1 MKLKIIFALLML
13 AVIPSFAA
21 QDGKGEDP
29 QEIEK
34 IKQKIQEEKKRR
46 LLEAIKRK
54 EEEKQ
59 KAIEA
64 KKISNFNDTK
74 RLIETELKWAVVNFV
89 YNTIEKKRVD
99 MPDPVVKTVLTQ
111 MWKNN
116 LASDIFKSQYK
127 LQQEPCIDLDGKPAR
142 SSTQLGV
149 MGAEV
154 CFSYPAIV
162 SPDVLNGEVNIDRM
176 SLFWDLL
183 GTVLHEHSH
192 HYGYDEDVAYSISEF
207 ILSVHA
213 GLITVFS
220 YQKDT
225 TPLELYCLKYSGFL
239 NICPHLYSSELYEVP
254 YKKVYAVS
262 WYGLTSTAEEITT
275 VQLTDNSPIIVRLKV
290 DNVYSD
296 VTVTALNTS
305 EEIVSERLDKKSKGL
320 FEAELSAQSTQA
332 LSVSRYG
339 TNCRKQGSPSFTL
352 QLVQNGQVIFERIK
366 TYKTVK
372 NEYGCHLVDENGHI
386 ANYPTKYLLA
396 FIRD

>member
-13 AVIPSFAA
+13 AVIPSFVA

-192 HYGYDEDVAYSISEF
+192 HYGYDEDLAYRLSEF
-207 ILSVHA
+207 GLSLRA
-213 GLITVFS
+213 GLITVFD
-220 YQKDT
+220 YKDDG
-225 TPLELYCLKYSGFL
+225 TPFELYCPIQD
-239 NICPHLYSSELYEVP
+239 ICDLLYSSELYEIP
-254 YKKVYAVS
+254 YQRVYRTRYLRSA
-262 WYGLTSTAEEITT
+262 AEEITT
-275 VQLTDNSPIIVRLKV
+275 VQLTDNSPIVVRLKENNIDSYV
-290 DNVYSD
+290 AA
-296 VTVTALNTS
+296 TVLNTS

-320 FEAELSAQSTQA
+320 FEAELSAQSIQA
-332 LSVSRYG
+332 LSVRRSG
-339 TNCRKQGSPSFTL
+339 LDCRKQGSSSFTL
-352 QLVQNGQVIFERIK
+352 QLIQNGQVIFERTK
-366 TYKTVK
+366 TYKTHK
-372 NEYGCHLVDENGHI
+372 DKYGDCIIDEKD
-386 ANYPTKYLLA
+386 YSTKYLLS
-396 FIRD
+396 FIKD